1 LVASVVE
8 GFKAGALPSYA
19 HYLTQQ
25 QAKCWHELA
34 RGFRTRASGDSA
46 FDKAFAYA
54 AQLVGSRA
62 TDVVAIGAGV
72 AEKEHRLV
80 LTLMS
85 NQSQCNVT
93 FIDISAD
100 LLRQAEATFET
111 TSNVHMQ
118 PSVVADISSS
128 HFSLP
133 LPQATTRTNALQVF
147 TLFGVTPGLT
157 SSAPLAKIANSLQ
170 PSDLFLFSLN
180 LIPEHESHSEAP
192 HSLQQ
197 LASFYNSAAARAWLQ
212 EIFHEVG
219 LNPRTVNWQV
229 TAESA
234 TSDLHAV
241 ATVRAQFTITEQT
254 HINWHGYHATF
265 PPNHQIEVF
274 RSHRHTSKS
283 AKDLV
288 RDLNLDLVSWQ
299 VSPSGEEGVALTRA
313 PA

>member
-1 LVASVVE
+1 LVAGVIE

-46 FDKAFAYA
+46 FDKAFAHV

-62 TDVVAIGAGV
+62 TYVIAIGAGV

-80 LTLMS
+80 AELMS
-85 NQSQCNVT
+85 NQSLCSVA

-100 LLRQAEATFET
+100 LLREAEATFET
-111 TSNVHMQ
+111 TNNVHMQ

-128 HFSLP
+128 DFCLAARQP
-133 LPQATTRTNALQVF
+133 TTKTDALQVF
-147 TLFGVTPGLT
+147 TLFGVVPGLT
-157 SSAPLAKIANSLQ
+157 SSAPLATIANSLQ
-170 PSDLFLFSLN
+170 PGDLFLFSLN
-180 LIPEHESHSEAP
+180 LIPEHESHPEAP
-192 HSLQQ
+192 HSLEQ
-197 LASFYNSAAARAWLQ
+197 LASFYDSPAARAWLQ
-212 EIFHEVG
+212 EILHEVG
-219 LNPRTVNWQV
+219 LNPLKVNWQV
-229 TAESA
+229 TAESV

-241 ATVRAQFTITEQT
+241 ATVRAQITITEQT
-254 HINWHGYHATF
+254 HINWQGHHATL

>member
-1 LVASVVE
+1 LVAGVIE

-19 HYLTQQ
+19 HYLTQH

-34 RGFRTRASGDSA
+34 KGFRTRASGDSA
-46 FDKAFAYA
+46 FDKAFAHA
-54 AQLVGSRA
+54 AQLVGSQT
-62 TDVVAIGAGV
+62 TDVIAIGAGV

-80 LTLMS
+80 AELMS
-85 NQSQCNVT
+85 TQSQCSVT

-100 LLRQAEATFET
+100 LLREAEATFET
-111 TSNVHMQ
+111 TSNVQ
-118 PSVVADISSS
+118 VQASVEADISSS
-128 HFSLP
+128 DFSLP
-133 LPQATTRTNALQVF
+133 PRQPTARTNALQVF
-147 TLFGVTPGLT
+147 TLFGVIPGLT
-157 SSAPLAKIANSLQ
+157 SSAPLATIANSLQ
-170 PSDLFLFSLN
+170 PGDLFLFSLN
-180 LIPEHESHSEAP
+180 LIPEHESHPEAP
-192 HSLQQ
+192 PSLQQ
-197 LASFYNSAAARAWLQ
+197 LASFYDSPAARAWLQ
-212 EIFHEVG
+212 ETLHEVG
-219 LNPRTVNWQV
+219 LNPLKVNWQV
-229 TAESA
+229 TAESV

-241 ATVRAQFTITEQT
+241 ATVRAQITITEQT
-254 HINWHGYHATF
+254 HIEWHGHHATM

>member
-1 LVASVVE
+1 LVAGVIE

-46 FDKAFAYA
+46 FDKAFAHV

-62 TDVVAIGAGV
+62 TYVIAIGAGV

-80 LTLMS
+80 AELMS
-85 NQSQCNVT
+85 NQSLCSVA

-100 LLRQAEATFET
+100 LLREAEATFET
-111 TSNVHMQ
+111 TNNVHMQ

-128 HFSLP
+128 DFCLAARQP
-133 LPQATTRTNALQVF
+133 TTKTDALQVF
-147 TLFGVTPGLT
+147 TLFGVVPGLT
-157 SSAPLAKIANSLQ
+157 SSAPLATIANSLQ
-170 PSDLFLFSLN
+170 PGDLFLFSLN
-180 LIPEHESHSEAP
+180 LIPEHESHPEAP
-192 HSLQQ
+192 HSLEQ
-197 LASFYNSAAARAWLQ
+197 LASFYDSPAARAWLQ
-212 EIFHEVG
+212 EILHEVG
-219 LNPRTVNWQV
+219 LNPLKVNWQV
-229 TAESA
+229 TAESV

-241 ATVRAQFTITEQT
+241 ATVRAQITITEQT
-254 HINWHGYHATF
+254 HLKWHGHHATL

-299 VSPSGEEGVALTRA
+299 VSLSGEEGVALTRA